1 MTRLLASDLLKE
13 QILINKNT
21 NCDRVDLEQI
31 FLFILKVTRSD
42 FYSKSYYLSSED
54 YKNLGDM
61 INRRNDGEPLAY
73 IVGKIGFWN
82 IDLKVNKHV
91 LVPRPETETIME
103 LVLDSFDQ
111 QSIKILVAGT
121 GSGAIALALASE
133 RKNWLIYALEKSENS
148 IKIAID
154 NMNNL
159 GLRVGFFRSNW
170 LDAIQSSSLDVVVS
184 NPPYIDAN
192 DLRLKADGVSK
203 EPIEALVS
211 KDQGFADLNKIIKD
225 SFRCLVKGGRIF
237 VEHAPEQSDLVE
249 EFYEESNYT
258 AIEVHKDLN
267 GDNRVS
273 SGIKN

>member
-42 FYSKSYYLSSED
+42 FYSKSHYLSLED

-111 QSIKILVAGT
+111 QSIKILDAGT

>member
-1 MTRLLASDLLKE
+1 MTRLLASELLKE
-13 QILINKNT
+13 QISINNGT
-21 NCDRVDLEQI
+21 NCDRIDLEQI
-31 FLFILKVTRSD
+31 FLFILNITRSE
-42 FYSKSYYLSSED
+42 FYSKSHYFSTED
-54 YKNLGDM
+54 YKKLGDM
-61 INRRNDGEPLAY
+61 ITKRNEGEPLAY
-73 IVGKIGFWN
+73 ILGKKGFWN
-82 IDLKVNKHV
+82 IDLIVNEHV

-103 LVLDSFDQ
+103 LVLSSYDQ
-111 QSIKILVAGT
+111 QSIKILDAGT

-133 RKNWLIYALEKSENS
+133 RINWLIYALDKSENS
-148 IKIAID
+148 IQIAID

-159 GLRVGFFRSNW
+159 GLHIGFFRSDW
-170 LDAIQSSSLDVVVS
+170 LNSIQSFSLDVIVS
-184 NPPYIDAN
+184 NPPYIAAG

-211 KDQGFADLNKIIKD
+211 ENQGFADLNKIIKD

-249 EFYEESNYT
+249 EFYKKSNYT

-273 SGIKN
+273 SGIKE

>member
-13 QILINKNT
+13 QILINKNN

-31 FLFILKVTRSD
+31 FLFILKITRSD
-42 FYSKSYYLSSED
+42 FYSKSHYLTSKD
-54 YKNLGDM
+54 YKNLSDM

-103 LVLDSFDQ
+103 LVLNSFDQ
-111 QSIKILVAGT
+111 QSIKILDAGT

-159 GLRVGFFRSNW
+159 GLRIGFFRSNW

>member
-1 MTRLLASDLLKE
+1 MTRFLASDLLKE

-42 FYSKSYYLSSED
+42 FYSKSHYLSLED

-73 IVGKIGFWN
+73 IIGKIGFWN
-82 IDLKVNKHV
+82 IDLKINKHV

-111 QSIKILVAGT
+111 QSIKILDAGT

-148 IKIAID
+148 IKLAID

-159 GLRVGFFRSNW
+159 GLRIGFFRSNW

-203 EPIEALVS
+203 EPIEALIS
-211 KDQGFADLNKIIKD
+211 KDQGFADLSKIIKD
-225 SFRCLVKGGRIF
+225 SFRCLVKGGRVF

>member
-31 FLFILKVTRSD
+31 FLFILKITRSD
-42 FYSKSYYLSSED
+42 FYSTSHYLSSED

-111 QSIKILVAGT
+111 QSIKILDAGT

-159 GLRVGFFRSNW
+159 GLRVDFFRSNW

-184 NPPYIDAN
+184 NTPYIDAN
-192 DLRLKADGVSK
+192 DLRLKEDGVYK
-203 EPIEALVS
+203 ETIEALVS
-211 KDQGFADLNKIIKD
+211 KDQGFADLHKIIKD
-225 SFRCLVKGGRIF
+225 SIRCLVKGGRIF

-258 AIEVHKDLN
+258 DIEVHKDLN

>member
-31 FLFILKVTRSD
+31 FLFILKITRSD
-42 FYSKSYYLSSED
+42 FYSKSHYLTSKD
-54 YKNLGDM
+54 YKNLSDM

-103 LVLDSFDQ
+103 LVLNSFDQ
-111 QSIKILVAGT
+111 QSIKILDAGT

>member
-21 NCDRVDLEQI
+21 NCDRVDLEQL
-31 FLFILKVTRSD
+31 FLFILKIKRSD
-42 FYSKSYYLSSED
+42 FYSKSHYLTSED
-54 YKNLGDM
+54 YKNLSDM

-91 LVPRPETETIME
+91 LVPRPETETIIE
-103 LVLDSFDQ
+103 LVLNSFDQ
-111 QSIKILVAGT
+111 QSIKILDAGT

-159 GLRVGFFRSNW
+159 GLRVDFFRSNW

-249 EFYEESNYT
+249 EFYKKSNYT

>member
-1 MTRLLASDLLKE
+1 MTRFLASDLLKE

-21 NCDRVDLEQI
+21 NCDRVDLEQL
-31 FLFILKVTRSD
+31 FLFILKIKRSD
-42 FYSKSYYLSSED
+42 FYSKSHYLTSED
-54 YKNLGDM
+54 YKNLSDM

-91 LVPRPETETIME
+91 LVPRPETETIIE
-103 LVLDSFDQ
+103 LVLNSFDQ
-111 QSIKILVAGT
+111 QSIKILDAGT

-159 GLRVGFFRSNW
+159 GLHVGFFRSNW
-170 LDAIQSSSLDVVVS
+170 LDSIQSSSLDVVVS
-184 NPPYIDAN
+184 NPPYIAAN
-192 DLRLKADGVSK
+192 DLRLEADGVSK
-203 EPIEALVS
+203 EPLEALVS

-249 EFYEESNYT
+249 EFYKKSNYT

>member
-21 NCDRVDLEQI
+21 NCDRVDLEQL
-31 FLFILKVTRSD
+31 FLFILKIKRSD
-42 FYSKSYYLSSED
+42 FYSKSHYLTSED
-54 YKNLGDM
+54 YKNLSDM

-91 LVPRPETETIME
+91 LVPRPETETIIE
-103 LVLDSFDQ
+103 LVLNSFDQ
-111 QSIKILVAGT
+111 QSIKILDAGT

-159 GLRVGFFRSNW
+159 GLHVGFFRSNW
-170 LDAIQSSSLDVVVS
+170 LDSIQSSSLNVIVS
-184 NPPYIDAN
+184 NPPYIAAN
-192 DLRLKADGVSK
+192 DLRLEADGVSK
-203 EPIEALVS
+203 EPLEALVS

-249 EFYEESNYT
+249 EFYKKSNYT

>member
-13 QILINKNT
+13 QILINKDT

-31 FLFILKVTRSD
+31 FLFILKITRSD
-42 FYSKSYYLSSED
+42 FYSKSHYLTSED
-54 YKNLGDM
+54 YKNLSDM

-111 QSIKILVAGT
+111 QPIKILDAGT

-133 RKNWLIYALEKSENS
+133 RKNWLIYALDKSENS

-184 NPPYIDAN
+184 NPPYIYAN

>member
-13 QILINKNT
+13 QILINKNN

-31 FLFILKVTRSD
+31 FLFILKITRSD
-42 FYSKSYYLSSED
+42 FYSKSHYLTSKD
-54 YKNLGDM
+54 YKNLSDM

-111 QSIKILVAGT
+111 QSIKILDAGT

-170 LDAIQSSSLDVVVS
+170 LDSIQSSSLDVVVS
-184 NPPYIDAN
+184 NPPYIAVN

-203 EPIEALVS
+203 EPLEALVS

-249 EFYEESNYT
+249 EFYKKSNYT

>member
-13 QILINKNT
+13 QVLINKNT

-31 FLFILKVTRSD
+31 FLFILKITRSD
-42 FYSKSYYLSSED
+42 FYSKSHYLSAED

-111 QSIKILVAGT
+111 QSIKILDAGT

>member
-21 NCDRVDLEQI
+21 NCDRVDLEQL
-31 FLFILKVTRSD
+31 FLFILKIKRSD
-42 FYSKSYYLSSED
+42 FYSKSHYLTSED
-54 YKNLGDM
+54 YKNLSDM

-91 LVPRPETETIME
+91 LVPRPETETIIE
-103 LVLDSFDQ
+103 LVLNSFDQ
-111 QSIKILVAGT
+111 QSIKILDAGT

>member
-1 MTRLLASDLLKE
+1 MTRLLASDLLRE
-13 QILINKNT
+13 QILINKNA

-31 FLFILKVTRSD
+31 FLSILKITRSD
-42 FYSKSYYLSSED
+42 FYSKSHYLTSED
-54 YKNLGDM
+54 FKNLSDM

-111 QSIKILVAGT
+111 QSIKILDAGT

>member
-42 FYSKSYYLSSED
+42 FYSKSHYLSSED
-54 YKNLGDM
+54 YKNLSDM

-73 IVGKIGFWN
+73 ILGKIGFWN

-103 LVLDSFDQ
+103 LVLGSFDQ
-111 QSIKILVAGT
+111 QSIKILDAGT

-203 EPIEALVS
+203 EPIEALIS

>member
-21 NCDRVDLEQI
+21 NCDRVDLEQL
-31 FLFILKVTRSD
+31 FLFILKIKRSD
-42 FYSKSYYLSSED
+42 FYSKSHYLTSED
-54 YKNLGDM
+54 YKNLSDM

-111 QSIKILVAGT
+111 QSIKILDAGT

>member
-13 QILINKNT
+13 QILINKNN

-31 FLFILKVTRSD
+31 FLFILKITRSD
-42 FYSKSYYLSSED
+42 FYSKSHYLTSKD
-54 YKNLGDM
+54 YKNLSDM

-103 LVLDSFDQ
+103 LVLNSFDQ
-111 QSIKILVAGT
+111 QSIKILDAGT

-159 GLRVGFFRSNW
+159 GLRIGFFRSNW

-203 EPIEALVS
+203 EPIEALIS
-211 KDQGFADLNKIIKD
+211 KDQGFADLSKIIKD